1 MKVIF
6 WASLLMMSINAMAQ
20 ERGYEVSEDKKNG
33 RTVFSGLVTFQDLE
47 NEQSFAWM
55 KNGRNEYRTDKD
67 AIRILSNK
75 LKEYSLIVF
84 LGTWCGDS
92 HELIPKLEKVL
103 MMAGYPQQLLTLYA
117 VDRTKETKDGA
128 NKKFDITNVPTIIVM
143 KDGKEKGR
151 ITETVQRSIE
161 EDLVAIIE
169 KEN

>member
-1 MKVIF
+1 
-6 WASLLMMSINAMAQ
+6 
-20 ERGYEVSEDKKNG
+20 
-33 RTVFSGLVTFQDLE
+33 
-47 NEQSFAWM
+47 M
-55 KNGRNEYRTDKD
+55 KNGRNEYMADKD
-67 AIRILSNK
+67 AVRILSNK

-161 EDLVAIIE
+161 EDLVAIIG